1 MITKQDVLKLH
12 ELSLLA
18 YGGASGL
25 RDEGLLDA
33 AVARP
38 YQTFDGNDLY
48 ETVIEKAAAIFESIV
63 MNHPFNDGNKRTG
76 FLAMFTMLDAGGIAL
91 TAPQDEAYN
100 FTIAVATGEKNY
112 DDIVEW
118 LRQNTAGTA

>member
-38 YQTFDGNDLY
+38 YQTFDGNGLY
-48 ETVIEKAAAIFESIV
+48 ETVIEKAAIFESIV
-63 MNHPFNDGNKRTG
+63 INHPFNDGN
-76 FLAMFTMLDAGGIAL
+76 
-91 TAPQDEAYN
+91 
-100 FTIAVATGEKNY
+100 
-112 DDIVEW
+112 
-118 LRQNTAGTA
+118 

>member
-76 FLAMFTMLDAGGIAL
+76 FLAMFAMLDAGGITL
-91 TAPQDEAYN
+91 TVSHDDAYN